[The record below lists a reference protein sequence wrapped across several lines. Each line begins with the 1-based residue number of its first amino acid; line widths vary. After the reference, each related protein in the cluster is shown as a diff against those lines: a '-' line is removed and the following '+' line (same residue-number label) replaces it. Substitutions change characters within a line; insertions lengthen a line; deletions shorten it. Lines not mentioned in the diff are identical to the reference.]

1 MGFWKGVLKNWKVIA
16 GLTAFAVGIG
26 GYFENE
32 EKQAAKRDRAPK
44 LTSSERAYSAGGG
57 LNPKV
62 LEVAKTG
69 APSAIMKGGMK
80 TQYKNN
86 DYVEGTSVQIQ
97 TASGQKE
104 TVIANPKDSGELK
117 DKQANID
124 TLHGTSANGVDMTGH
139 CSANDGNTLVS
150 NGRLN
155 KGQVGLPATQKTG
168 ETKSVSKT
176 VSQNGNQVVYRGA
189 APKTGIKKTMGSLSQ
204 KPKVVQAPSSGP
216 ASKAYNTR
224 KGKYTP
230 SGQPIR
236 GTGR

>member
-1 MGFWKGVLKNWKVIA
+1 MGFWKGVLKHWK
-16 GLTAFAVGIG
+16 GIG
-26 GYFENE
+26 ALAGFVVGVAGCYKNE
-32 EKQAAKRDRAPK
+32 EMQAAKRDKAPT
-44 LTSSERAYSAGGG
+44 LTLSERAYLAGGG
-57 LNPKV
+57 LNPKA
-62 LEVAKTG
+62 LEVAKKG
-69 APSAIMKGGMK
+69 AISALMQGGMK
-80 TQYKNN
+80 TQYKKT
-86 DYVEGTSVQIQ
+86 DHVEGTSVQIQ
-97 TASGQKE
+97 TVSGPKE
-104 TVIANPKDSGELK
+104 MVIANPKESGKLK
-117 DKQANID
+117 DKPVNID
-124 TLHGTSANGVDMTGH
+124 TLRGTLANGVDMTGH
-139 CSANDGNTLVS
+139 RSANDGNTLVS

-189 APKTGIKKTMGSLSQ
+189 APKTGIKKTMESLSQ

-236 GTGR
+236 GAGR